1 MPSMVKVAKKNA
13 SGGKVCHL
21 ESRLQMRFALRS
33 SGQIT
38 FALGF
43 RLTQDFFLKD
53 LFGNLFKM
61 LAAGGIFNL
70 AASGESLFKKST
82 VNTFDCRLLLSR
94 RRRGRDKRRRH
105 IH

>member
-1 MPSMVKVAKKNA
+1 MIKVAKKNA

-21 ESRLQMRFALRS
+21 ESRLQMRFVLRS

-53 LFGNLFKM
+53 LFGNLFQKV
-61 LAAGGIFNL
+61 GPRQG
-70 AASGESLFKKST
+70 
-82 VNTFDCRLLLSR
+82 R
-94 RRRGRDKRRRH
+94 RRQDQVKFSH
-105 IH
+105 